1 MDKDQADDPEDAESI
16 AHEILVDQ
24 GFTSSG
30 YFGWGKADYFSV
42 GWRRSW
48 LFTELITWVMF
59 PENHP
64 RVTGENAMLI
74 TDELRMRLT
83 SEADW
88 AYRNEAEYY
97 DADWFDEW
105 MIKDIRSE
113 FNDRRIVLFDYH
125 Y

>member
-24 GFTSSG
+24 GFTSSW
-30 YFGWGKADYFSV
+30 YFGWGKADYFGV

-48 LFTELITWVMF
+48 LFHELLTGQMY
-59 PENHP
+59 PENHT
-64 RVTGENAMLI
+64 RISGENAMLI
-74 TDELRMRLT
+74 PDELRMCLS
-83 SEADW
+83 SEDEN
-88 AYRNEAEYY
+88 AYRSKAEYY
-97 DADWFDEW
+97 DADAYEEGQ
-105 MIKDIRSE
+105 IKDIRSD